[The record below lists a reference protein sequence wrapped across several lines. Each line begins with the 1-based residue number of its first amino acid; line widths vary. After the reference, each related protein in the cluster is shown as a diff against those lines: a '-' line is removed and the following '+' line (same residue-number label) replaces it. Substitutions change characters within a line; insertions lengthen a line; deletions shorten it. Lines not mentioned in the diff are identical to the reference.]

1 MKLRIKRI
9 AKKNEYTIGKLYIND
24 KYFCDTLE
32 DRDRGLQQSMSLDV
46 IKKMKEYGSTAI
58 PTGVYSVNMNIV
70 SPRFKNKSPY
80 NNYQGRVPRV
90 MNVKGFEGV
99 LIHIGNTAKDTEGCI
114 LVGKNKKVGMVLD
127 STATFNALMQKY
139 LVPARNK
146 NESIIL
152 TIN

>member
-1 MKLRIKRI
+1 MKLRLKRI
-9 AKKNEYTIGKLYIND
+9 AKKDGYTIGKLYIND

-32 DRDRGLQQSMSLDV
+32 DKDRGLQQSMSLDI

-58 PTGVYSVNMNIV
+58 PTGVYAINMNII
-70 SPRFKNKSPY
+70 SPRFKNKPPY
-80 NNYQGRVPRV
+80 NNYQGRVPRI

-114 LVGKNKKVGMVLD
+114 LVGKNKQVGKVLE
-127 STATFNALMQKY
+127 STQTFNVLMQKY
-139 LVPARNK
+139 LVPARNR

-152 TIN
+152 SIS

>member
-1 MKLRIKRI
+1 MKLRLKRI
-9 AKKNEYTIGKLYIND
+9 AKKDGYTIGKLYIND

-32 DRDRGLQQSMSLDV
+32 DKDRGLQQSMSLDI

-58 PTGVYSVNMNIV
+58 PAGVYAINMNII

-114 LVGKNKKVGMVLD
+114 LVGKNKQVGKVLE
-127 STATFNALMQKY
+127 STQTFNNLMQKY
-139 LVPARNK
+139 LVPARNR

-152 TIN
+152 SIS

>member
-127 STATFNALMQKY
+127 STVTFNALMQKY